1 MANLDN
7 GSQEEVP
14 VSVVVGGMH
23 GTSGNVS
30 RMFHRRGH
38 RVIIVDKRDCSNDD
52 DPVFYDHAITAD
64 LLDTAALL
72 NVVAQVGEVYGRVT
86 NLVFGARYRGPAE
99 SEWEGEIAL
108 NLTVP
113 RVFIDGLVPF
123 FTDGGSVVIISS
135 TAGQRVSPDCS
146 LAYHCTKAASD
157 QMSRYYGHHLG
168 PKGIRVNTVAP
179 CYIVKDESIDHFM
192 KDEAKAKHAIEN
204 HPVKRIGRA
213 DDVAA
218 VTGFLCSDEASFV
231 TGQVID
237 VDGGLALQERGLLQ
251 A

>member
-7 GSQEEVP
+7 GSQEDAP

-23 GTSGNVS
+23 GMSRNTA
-30 RMFHRRGH
+30 RMFHRRGD
-38 RVIIVDKRDCSNDD
+38 RVIIVDKRDRPDNEG
-52 DPVFYDHAITAD
+52 PVFCDHAITAD
-64 LLDTAALL
+64 LLDMAALPH
-72 NVVAQVGEVYGRVT
+72 VVERVGAVYGRVS
-86 NLVFGARYRGPAE
+86 NLVFGLRYRGPAE
-99 SEWEGEIAL
+99 SEWGGEIAL
-108 NLTVP
+108 SLTVP
-113 RVFIDGLVPF
+113 RVFIEGLVPF
-123 FTDGGSVVIISS
+123 FSNGGSVVMISS

-157 QMSRYYGHHLG
+157 QMSRYFGHHLG

-192 KDEAKAKHAIEN
+192 KDEAKAKHAIEK

-218 VTGFLCSDEASFV
+218 MIGFLCSDGASFV

-237 VDGGLALQERGLLQ
+237 VDGGLALQERGLL
-251 A
+251 